1 MAINVPG
8 KYYSLFEQAANKY
21 KVPLNILLGV
31 AQVESGFNPEA
42 RSPAGAMGMMQFMP
56 GTAKQFGINPWD
68 VNQAIPAAA
77 KYLADEYKHFGDWSK
92 AVTAYNAG
100 RGNVTRGTLRPESIA
115 YGPKVFK
122 AAGMEFKPFWDT
134 SGTTPSS
141 GSSNAQPTTTSTVT
155 TTVAPGSAY
164 YPGSMP
170 TYMGNGYTPARM
182 FNQSNDGAMSLAWNM
197 FGQYVPYLKPLISN
211 MIG

>member
-8 KYYSLFEQAANKY
+8 QYYSLFEQAAKQY
-21 KVPLNILLGV
+21 GVPLNILLGV
-31 AQVESGFNPEA
+31 AQVESGFNPKA
-42 RSPAGAMGMMQFMP
+42 KSPAGAMGMMQFMP

-68 VNQAIPAAA
+68 VTQAVPAAA
-77 KYLADEYKHFGDWSK
+77 KYLAAEYKHFGDWSK

-100 RGNVTRGTLRPESIA
+100 RGNVAKGTLRPESIA

-134 SGTTPSS
+134 SGTAPSS
-141 GSSNAQPTTTSTVT
+141 GSSNVQPTTASTVT

-182 FNQSNDGAMSLAWNM
+182 FNQSNDGIMAWGLGQLA
-197 FGQYVPYLKPLISN
+197 QYNPYLKPFIS
-211 MIG
+211 MFG